1 MAKAHIETYMEA
13 SRILLSMNPGHEIVG
28 AYVDMLLACTRKA
41 RSWIKAGLP
50 PTLPG
55 PEMAA
60 EALGLMDAN
69 PSAKRA
75 LALSLSLQHSD
86 AVLMWKTLIQQ
97 EPNDAG
103 HWTGLARSLEQAG
116 DLETASKCHAKAAAM
131 SGEVTLETP
140 PPPPT
145 DTPPAAPP
153 PPPTDTPPATPTAPT
168 NGPPI
173 PPAPTAVMNSIEPAL
188 VAIVRILRPN
198 PRSPGERSA
207 TG

>member
-1 MAKAHIETYMEA
+1 M
-13 SRILLSMNPGHEIVG
+13 LLTMNPGHEIVG
-28 AYVDMLLACTRKA
+28 AYVDMLLQLAQGE
-41 RSWIKAGLP
+41 SEVMDQVAGLP
-50 PTLPG
+50 PTLPAG

-60 EALGLMDAN
+60 EALELMDAN
-69 PSAKRA
+69 PSAQRA

-131 SGEVTLETP
+131 SGEVALETP

-145 DTPPAAPP
+145 DTPPA
-153 PPPTDTPPATPTAPT
+153 TPP
-168 NGPPI
+168 
-173 PPAPTAVMNSIEPAL
+173 L
-188 VAIVRILRPN
+188 
-198 PRSPGERSA
+198 ERACSRKWLFHLYHQS
-207 TG
+207 